1 MDKGEYNENLDE
13 KKGRLR
19 KFYVSVKTAQA
30 SARLLVGLVARVGDG
45 RKKVIAELAFAM
57 KCSNLDFDD
66 DDNLDHCM
74 WVLQVSV

>member
-1 MDKGEYNENLDE
+1 M
-13 KKGRLR
+13 
-19 KFYVSVKTAQA
+19 KTAQA

-45 RKKVIAELAFAM
+45 RKKVIAELASAM

-66 DDNLDHCM
+66 DDNVDHCM